1 MPGQAFPVIYSADVE
16 RSAAFYAALLDFKE
30 LFRYPPEGAAGYVGL
45 RRGDDRLGVVA
56 AGWSEERLGIA
67 VGSGPRFELYTYVDV
82 VDDALAAAR
91 AAGAP
96 VLREAEDMPWGER
109 VAVVADPDG
118 NPVALAASVEGA

>member
-1 MPGQAFPVIYSADVE
+1 MPGPAFAVIYSADVE
-16 RSAAFYAALLDFKE
+16 RSAAFYTGVLDFE
-30 LFRYPPEGAAGYVGL
+30 VLFRYPSEGEAGYVGL
-45 RRGDDRLGVVA
+45 RRGDARLGVVS

-67 VGSGPRFELYTYVDV
+67 VGSGPRFELYTYVDAV
-82 VDDALAAAR
+82 EDVLAAAR

-118 NPVALAASVEGA
+118 NPVALAAVMEGA